1 MTTELTINTAKKYGR
16 IAGLLYLL
24 IIVCGLFS
32 EMFVR
37 ASIIVPGDAA
47 ATAANIIS
55 SNGLFRL
62 GFASDIIMALCDVS
76 IGVIFYMLLKP
87 VNKTLALLAA
97 FLRLAQTAIIGM
109 NLLNHFSAVIILD
122 NPEYL
127 NAFGAEELYAKASL
141 FLEMHKYGYLI
152 SGVFFGVNCLITG
165 YLFFKSQYFPKV
177 LGVMLM
183 MASFGYMINSFTNF
197 LAPDYTAISDMILLI
212 TAVITELT
220 ICVWLLIKGVKT
232 K

>member
-1 MTTELTINTAKKYGR
+1 MTTALNNNTAKKYGR

-24 IIVCGLFS
+24 IIAFGLFG

-47 ATAANIIS
+47 ATSANIIS

-62 GFASDIIMALCDVS
+62 GFTSDIIMALCDVS
-76 IGVIFYMLLKP
+76 IGVIFYTLLKP

-109 NLLNHFSAVIILD
+109 NLLNHFSAIIVLD

-127 NAFGAEELYAKASL
+127 NAFGTTELYAKVSL

-152 SGVFFGVNCLITG
+152 SGVFFGANCLITG
-165 YLFFKSQYFPKV
+165 YLFYKSQYFPKV
-177 LGVMLM
+177 LGLMLI

-197 LAPDYTAISDMILLI
+197 LAPDYIAISDIILLV

-220 ICVWLLIKGVKT
+220 ICVWLLIKGVKS